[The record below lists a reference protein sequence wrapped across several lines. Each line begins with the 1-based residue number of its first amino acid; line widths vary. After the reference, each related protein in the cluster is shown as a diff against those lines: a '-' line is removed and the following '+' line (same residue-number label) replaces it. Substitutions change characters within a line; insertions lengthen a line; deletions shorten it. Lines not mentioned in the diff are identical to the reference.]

1 VSASVIARV
10 ETIVP
15 AEKKDSRQKRKG
27 VGTPFR
33 KGIVCMVPTRT
44 GGKNKK
50 ATCAVRIAPVEEV

>member
-1 VSASVIARV
+1 V